1 MPPSLDT
8 FQEQRHRRFGRSN
21 PERMRLE
28 LWEWIVRE
36 KLYPVKIREHF
47 GLDVYPDDGP
57 DWCECDLGQTRTELP
72 DGRIVCVAG
81 EYEDF
86 YDPDFCIYNH
96 VIVRTPDDGIEIY
109 GYPREVFPPTDF
121 HTATLVGDR
130 LIIIGNMGYPED
142 RRPGTTPVFSLDL
155 QTYRI
160 DPIPTRGDAPG
171 WISDL
176 SATLDDQRS
185 GITISGGRVWVD
197 PEPQGML
204 KRVVDRLRRIPQSQ
218 GTLKRSVDEFRLN
231 LSNGLW
237 QRLTDRSDWR
247 EFVIKAPWRV
257 IVPFEKILFSNL
269 DRTLLPS
276 RLQVTSIPLPDDEDV
291 LSRRFLIEGV
301 PVQTSWEGDTVQVLI
316 EGTLLKQTLAQLLD
330 ELRQNLINVSG
341 LTSWSVKE
349 LR

>member
-1 MPPSLDT
+1 MPPSLAT
-8 FQEQRHRRFGRSN
+8 FHEQRHRRFGRSN

-36 KLYPVKIREHF
+36 NLDPVELRKHY
-47 GLDVYPDDGP
+47 GLDAYPDDGP
-57 DWCECDLGQTRTELP
+57 DWCPGDLGQPRIALP
-72 DGRIVCVAG
+72 DGRILRVAG
-81 EYEDF
+81 EHEDD

-96 VIVRTPDDGIEIY
+96 VIVQTPDDGIEIY

-121 HTATLVGDR
+121 HTATLVGGR
-130 LIIIGNMGYPED
+130 LILIGNMGYPED

-160 DPIPTRGDAPG
+160 DPVSTHGEAPG
-171 WISDL
+171 WISSH
-176 SATLDDQRS
+176 SATLDPQDS
-185 GITISGGRVWVD
+185 AITISGGKVWVD

-204 KRVVDRLRRIPQSQ
+204 KRLADRLRRVPQSQ
-218 GTLKRSVDEFRLN
+218 GVLKRSIDEFRLD
-231 LSNGLW
+231 LTTGLW

-247 EFVIKAPWRV
+247 EFEIELPPRV

-276 RLQVTSIPLPDDEDV
+276 RMQLTQIPLPEDDQV

-301 PVQTSWEGDTVQVLI
+301 AVQTSWELDSVRVLV
-316 EGTLLKQTLAQLLD
+316 EGSLSRQTLAQLL
-330 ELRQNLINVSG
+330 ENLRQNLINVSE
-341 LTSWSVKE
+341 LTSWSVKQ